1 MGLSGQSE
9 MAKMPSSLKR
19 IRTFSVTSGKGG
31 VGKTSLT
38 SNIAVRLGQMG
49 QKVLIFDGDLGM
61 ANVDVMFG
69 VRPTKNLEHVVQGDV
84 QLKDIVIKVA
94 PNVDLLPGGSGVLAL
109 QNLTLFE
116 KRSLMDQVSSL
127 GGYDYLII
135 DTGPGIDSSVL
146 YLNSAAQDIFLVL
159 TPDPASMTDSYALM
173 KVLNQTYRETR
184 FKIICNQIRDEKEG
198 QALFERFSDVA
209 EKFLF
214 LNLEYVGGI
223 PFDLNLRQSVRG
235 QKLIVQTQ
243 PNSVAA
249 LGIEKICK
257 NIKGPESLEVVKGGL
272 QFFWQELVGV
282 A

>member
-1 MGLSGQSE
+1 MS
-9 MAKMPSSLKR
+9 ASSSNETLANKNSHR
-19 IRTFSVTSGKGG
+19 RTRTFSITSGKGG

-38 SNIAVRLGQMG
+38 ANIAVRLGQQG
-49 QKVLIFDGDLGM
+49 HRVLIFDGDLGM

-69 VRPTKNLEHVVQGDV
+69 VRPEKNLEHVLQGEIE
-84 QLKDIVIKVA
+84 LKDIVIRVA
-94 PNVDLLPGGSGVLAL
+94 PNVDLLPGGHGVLAL

-116 KRSLMDQVSSL
+116 KRSLMDQVSAL
-127 GGYDYLII
+127 AGYDYLII
-135 DTGPGIDSSVL
+135 DTAPGIDASVL

-159 TPDPASMTDSYALM
+159 TPDPASMTDCYALM

-184 FKIICNQIRDEKEG
+184 FKIVCNQVRDEKEG
-198 QALFERFSDVA
+198 YLLYERISDVA

-214 LNLEYVGGI
+214 LNLEYVGSI

-235 QKLIVQTQ
+235 QKLVIQTL
-243 PNSVAA
+243 PTSGAS
-249 LGIEKICK
+249 LSIDRICK
-257 NIKGPESLEVVKGGL
+257 NIKGPDGLESVKGGL